1 MQVTRLLP
9 AALGLCLCLSLPDP
23 VPAQDEPL
31 TPRTSET
38 LRVFLDCH
46 GPCDFDYIR
55 REITYVDW
63 VRDRQ
68 DADVHLLLTTQGTGG
83 GGQQYTLKFI
93 GLRAFQ
99 GSDDEFVFNSQQS
112 DTFDEVRALIAQR
125 IGLGLARFAARG
137 PLAGRLRLTFDKP
150 EEGEAPQGQQLHDP
164 WNLWVFTLSANGE
177 FFSESRER
185 SNRISGS
192 FRARR
197 VTEKWKLSARLQGN
211 RSTSRFELDSG
222 EVVHSKRS
230 DYTLSLLGVRS
241 LGEHWSFGINAGGRR
256 SSRDNYDLLVRVAPG
271 IEYDVFP
278 YKESTRRQFVFVYE
292 VAVAHAKYH
301 EETVF
306 SKFREARVSQALTA
320 AVEAV
325 QPWGGTEARFT
336 VSNYLDRWS
345 QNRIVLEGGM
355 HLRVFRG
362 FDVSFNAQYSRVRD
376 QLSLAK
382 AGATDEEILQHL
394 KQLQTDYRFEAF
406 IGLNYTFGSKFNN
419 IVNPRFNSA
428 VFDF

>member
-1 MQVTRLLP
+1 MVLCRRRK
-9 AALGLCLCLSLPDP
+9 AVLGLCLILARMPALS
-23 VPAQDEPL
+23 AQDEPL
-31 TPRTSET
+31 APAAEL

-46 GPCDFDYIR
+46 GPCDFDYLR
-55 REITYVDW
+55 REITYVSW

-68 DADVHLLLTTQGTGG
+68 DADVHLLLTTQSTGG

-93 GLRAFQ
+93 GLRAFA
-99 GSDDEFVFNSQQS
+99 GADDEFVFTSQQS
-112 DTFDEVRALIAQR
+112 DSFDEIRALIAQR
-125 IGLGLARFAARG
+125 LGLGLARFAARG
-137 PLAGRLRLTFDKP
+137 PMAGRLRLTFT
-150 EEGEAPQGQQLHDP
+150 APTGADSLAAQQPVDP

-185 SNRISGS
+185 STRVSGS

-197 VTEKWKLSARLQGN
+197 VTEAWKFSARVSGN
-211 RSTSRFELDSG
+211 RFTSRIELDSG

-230 DYTLSLLGVRS
+230 DYTASFLGVRS
-241 LGEHWSFGINAGGRR
+241 LGEHWSLGVNLGGRR
-256 SSRDNYDLLVRVAPG
+256 SSRENYDALIRIAPG
-271 IEYDVFP
+271 LEYDVFP
-278 YKESTRRQFVFVYE
+278 YKESSRRALVLVYE
-292 VAVAHAKYH
+292 VGLAHASYH
-301 EETVF
+301 EETVY
-306 SKFREARVSQALTA
+306 SKLEETRPLQAFTA
-320 AVEAV
+320 AIEAV

-336 VSNYLDRWS
+336 ASNYLDRWK
-345 QNRIVLEGGM
+345 QNRIILEGGM
-355 HLRVFRG
+355 HVRVFRG

-394 KQLQTDYRFEAF
+394 KQLKTDYQFEAF

-428 VFDF
+428 LFDF